1 MPPDFL
7 NSREDAFLLYTL
19 LVVCYLIVKDARGI
33 AASFL
38 RVVAAALHPKLALL
52 FASALVYTLLVL
64 YAAREVGLW
73 HTSSLKTTVYWFVGT
88 ALVLISDAVTGAVP
102 ADVDFTRRILKR
114 VISVT
119 ILIEFVVNLYV
130 FPLAVEVIGVGIAV
144 TFTLVKLV
152 VEHDASAEPRV
163 RKLVEG
169 VIATVGFVYLGY
181 FGLRA
186 LGDLVDGAVS
196 RQRVEELLVAP
207 GLTIA
212 MIPLL
217 YIVAW
222 WSRRERE
229 RLRRRFRVRQGRL
242 EGAGTEEPFAE
253 SNRAPAA

>member
-33 AASFL
+33 AAAFL
-38 RVVAAALHPKLALL
+38 RVVAVALHPKLAFL
-52 FASALVYTLLVL
+52 FASALFYSLLVV

-73 HTSSLKTTVYWFVGT
+73 HMSSLKATVYWFVGT

-102 ADVDFTRRILKR
+102 ADHDFTRRILKR

-144 TFTLVKLV
+144 TFTLVKFV
-152 VEHDASAEPRV
+152 VEHDTSAEPRV
-163 RKLVEG
+163 RKLAESVL
-169 VIATVGFVYLGY
+169 VTVGFVYLGY
-181 FGLRA
+181 VGLTA
-186 LGDLVDGAVS
+186 LADLVDGAVG

-212 MIPLL
+212 VIPLL

-222 WSRRERE
+222 WSRRDQE
-229 RLRRRFRVRQGRL
+229 RLRRRFRVRRGRL
-242 EGAGTEEPFAE
+242 DCARTEESLVE
-253 SNRAPAA
+253 SDRAA